1 LKRKLGFVADIL
13 AEIKKENL
21 YRKMRYGRVNGPY
34 ITIGRKRL
42 VNFCS
47 NDYLGL
53 SVSESLPRQ
62 FQSSSR
68 LVSGNDVSFMKV
80 ERILASH
87 KSQESSLIFP
97 TGYMAN
103 LGAIPALVT
112 KESLIFS
119 DELNHASII
128 EACRLCKSKT
138 VVYKHNDVDD
148 LAEKIR
154 TDKKA
159 RKFIVTEGIF
169 SMDGDLADLK
179 RISELAEKNDAI
191 LILDDAHGD
200 FTIGKNGRGSANY
213 FGVEK
218 NIDVY
223 TSSLSKGLGSFGGYV
238 AASREVIDLCV
249 NRAKSFIYTS
259 ALPSFLV
266 DLTFERLKQKKEIQ
280 RKKLEQNV
288 KLLYTQLRKLGYD
301 IQSQTHI
308 IPLII
313 GDEKRTIEFGSYL
326 YKNGIFAQPIRYP
339 TVPKNSARI
348 RISVTAWLSKT
359 HIEDAIDVFEK
370 AGKKFEIL

>member
-1 LKRKLGFVADIL
+1 
-13 AEIKKENL
+13 KKENL
-21 YRKMRYGRVNGPY
+21 YRQMRHGKVDGPY

-53 SVSESLPRQ
+53 SVSQALPRQ

-68 LVSGNDVSFMKV
+68 LVSGNDVSFMKL

-103 LGAIPALVT
+103 LGAIPALAV
-112 KESLIFS
+112 KDSLILS

-128 EACRLCKSKT
+128 EACRLSRSKT
-138 VVYKHNDVDD
+138 LIYKHNDIDD
-148 LAEKIR
+148 LSKKIR
-154 TDKKA
+154 ANKKA
-159 RKFIVTEGIF
+159 RKFIVTEGVF

-179 RISELAEKNDAI
+179 RISELAEKNNAI

-200 FTIGKNGRGSANY
+200 FTIGRDGRGSASH

-223 TSSLSKGLGSFGGYV
+223 ISSLSKGLGSFGGYA
-238 AASREVIDLCV
+238 AASKEVIDLCV
-249 NRAKSFIYTS
+249 NKAKSFIYTS
-259 ALPSFLV
+259 ALPSLLV
-266 DLTFERLKQKKEIQ
+266 DLTLERLKQNREVR
-280 RKKLEQNV
+280 RKKLERNV
-288 KLLYTQLRKLGYD
+288 KLLSTQLRRLGYD

-308 IPLII
+308 VPLII
-313 GDEKRTIEFGSYL
+313 GDEKRTLEFSRYL
-326 YKNGIFAQPIRYP
+326 YEKGIFAQPIRYP
-339 TVPKNSARI
+339 TVPKNNARI
-348 RISVTAWLSKT
+348 RISVTAWLSDE
-359 HIEDAIDVFEK
+359 HIEDALGVFEK
-370 AGKKFEIL
+370 AGKKFGIL